1 MKDETRK
8 VMVDGVEY
16 SVDRTFD
23 DSPAIYGVSSEKNI
37 FINVNSKRE
46 DDRGFHIQS
55 LLEGFNE
62 EECVIILARKTR

>member
-1 MKDETRK
+1 MKQ
-8 VMVDGVEY
+8 VEY

-23 DSPAIYGVSSEKNI
+23 DSPAIYRASSEKNV
-37 FINVNSKRE
+37 FVNVNSKRE

-62 EECVIILARKTR
+62 EDCVIIFARKY